1 MSRIADIYAKEVLNN
16 FRKLY
21 ANWLPAEHVELG
33 DYGVLRHRIFEHR
46 GNVLDLGITF
56 GIAHDPT
63 SSHEQFE
70 TAGRTEVNFF
80 AKGSGSVTGAATVNA
95 GFEIKF
101 SHRDAVFF
109 NAADCYHDRIKDEN
123 KLGGDLRKLR
133 KAGKWHKSWVIVAE
147 LVRAGS
153 TTVAVSGGDSS
164 SVVLEAKAKVP
175 NVELADASIGLRMVK
190 SKDIGY
196 IVVSEQGLIP
206 LIGLG
211 ELHWLSQTR
220 GWRYRRKIR

>member
-1 MSRIADIYAKEVLNN
+1 MSSIVNIYTKEVLAN

-46 GNVLDLGITF
+46 GNVRDLGITF

-63 SSHEQFE
+63 SSHERFDS
-70 TAGRTEVNFF
+70 AGKTELNFF
-80 AKGSGSVTGAATVNA
+80 AKAAGGVTGAATGNA
-95 GFEIKF
+95 GVEIKF
-101 SHRDAVFF
+101 SHKEAVFF
-109 NAADCYHDRIKDEN
+109 NAASCYHDRIKDED

-133 KAGKWHKSWVIVAE
+133 KAGKWSKSWVIVAE

-164 SVVLEAKAKVP
+164 SVVLEARA
-175 NVELADASIGLRMVK
+175 NVNNVKFADASLSLSLVK
-190 SKDIGY
+190 SKNIGY
-196 IVVSEQGLIP
+196 VVVTTQGLIP

-211 ELHWLSQTR
+211 ELHWLSQKR
-220 GWRYRRKIR
+220 GWRYRRKMR